1 MKHFCSIC
9 GKPTIY
15 ALALPKFC
23 SQCGSDFSLVTKEKD
38 KSAHDK
44 AREINKDKYG
54 ENSPEFKPV
63 TKPEPKNYP
72 NPARASFKILN
83 EEVSSE
89 EYNHDEQED
98 CDIDPSIFASIKPK
112 FKVYANRAG
121 SESFESMMTQSYA
134 SNYKP
139 LDLSDMRSE
148 MGLQQTSPSDPNAI
162 LEQFKREAGASR
174 NE

>member
-38 KSAHDK
+38 KTAHDK
-44 AREINKDKYG
+44 AIEVNKEKYG
-54 ENSPEFKPV
+54 SNTPEFKPV

-72 NPARASFKILN
+72 NPARASFKLVN
-83 EEVSSE
+83 DDDVQ
-89 EYNHDEQED
+89 HDEHESED
-98 CDIDPSIFASIKPK
+98 SDIDPSIFSSIKPK
-112 FKVYANRAG
+112 FKVYGQRA
-121 SESFESMMTQSYA
+121 SAESFESMMTQSYA

-139 LDLSDMRSE
+139 ADLSEMRNQSTCS
-148 MGLQQTSPSDPNAI
+148 LDPNAV

-174 NE
+174 HE